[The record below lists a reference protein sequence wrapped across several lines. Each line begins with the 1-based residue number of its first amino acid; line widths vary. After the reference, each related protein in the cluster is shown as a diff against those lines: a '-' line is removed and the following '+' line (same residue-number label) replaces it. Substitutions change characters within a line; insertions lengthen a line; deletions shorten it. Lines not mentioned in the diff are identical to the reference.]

1 MGKVNRAEVLRSL
14 VEDAEGYNGR
24 DEWREEKKQR
34 TLKSLRESIKTKG
47 GPKDKRRAYKLQR
60 AIRRGEFDPS
70 GSNDT
75 KSQTHEEYEE
85 DEHKS
90 N

>member
-1 MGKVNRAEVLRSL
+1 MGKVNRADVLRSL
-14 VEDAEGYNGR
+14 LEDAEGYSGR

-34 TLKSLRESIKTKG
+34 NLKSLHESNKTKG
-47 GPKDKRRAYKLQR
+47 RDKRRAYKLQR

-75 KSQTHEEYEE
+75 KSQTHEDYEE

-90 N
+90 K